1 MNTRNPYIFVLL
13 KDGFDELLAV
23 TIITRLRG
31 AGLQTKVVGL
41 NGLLGLITG
50 RRGLKLAPDFTLD
63 VAQELTARTTG
74 VIALGFPAG
83 QIGNDPRVYDFLKAI
98 ANNPRSFLAGERD
111 AIYEMSD
118 SGLVCP
124 ALPEKY
130 LDFAKFLEGIAR
142 TATPRRKRNEG

>member
-13 KDGFDELLAV
+13 RDDFDELLAV
-23 TIITRLRG
+23 TIITWLRN
-31 AGLQTKVVGL
+31 AGLQTKVIGPGGGL
-41 NGLLGLITG
+41 WLITG
-50 RRGLKLAPDFTLD
+50 CHGLKLAPDFTLD
-63 VAQELTARTTG
+63 AAQELTARTAG

-111 AIYEMSD
+111 AIYEISD
-118 SGLVCP
+118 SGLACP

-130 LDFAKFLEGIAR
+130 LEFAKFLESLAR